1 MYRSILDTTLDP
13 FNSQKLSLTVFEE
26 TNDRVIEGYL
36 ENGDGD
42 IYPIINSVPCFLKGD
57 LEPDFSEFY
66 QRHDLGKKDK
76 TNLKHRQKEQS
87 KTNDTFSDKWRRFT
101 EYGLSHEHQGFLFD
115 WYQKKYGVSN
125 REELAAFYAQF
136 DTILECGPGSG
147 FHSKHMAETNPSATI
162 FALDVS
168 EAAFTTQRNTSHLKN
183 CNVVQADLNDAPF
196 GKNQFDFVVADGVLH
211 HTPDTHEAV
220 RSLYAHVK
228 PGGKF
233 FFYVY
238 RQMGAARYFVDQHI
252 RGEFKSLT
260 PEDCYK
266 ACEPI
271 TDLGRELS
279 KIDQTITLNK
289 PIDVLGI
296 PAGEHNIQ
304 RLFYYNFVK
313 CFWNDAFD
321 YETNNMVNF
330 DWYHPHNAWQHTDE
344 EVIGWVKALG
354 VSDYQI
360 NDSNPNGI
368 SMLLTKPL

>member
-1 MYRSILDTTLDP
+1 
-13 FNSQKLSLTVFEE
+13 
-26 TNDRVIEGYL
+26 
-36 ENGDGD
+36 
-42 IYPIINSVPCFLKGD
+42 
-57 LEPDFSEFY
+57 
-66 QRHDLGKKDK
+66 
-76 TNLKHRQKEQS
+76 
-87 KTNDTFSDKWRRFT
+87 
-101 EYGLSHEHQGFLFD
+101 
-115 WYQKKYGVSN
+115 
-125 REELAAFYAQF
+125 
-136 DTILECGPGSG
+136 
-147 FHSKHMAETNPSATI
+147 MAETNPDATV

-168 EAAFTTQRNTSHLKN
+168 EAAFTTQRNTAHLQN

-196 GKNQFDFVVADGVLH
+196 QDNQFDFVIADGVLH

-252 RGEFKSLT
+252 RDEFKDLA

-279 KIDQTITLNK
+279 KIDGTITLDK

-330 DWYHPHNAWQHTDE
+330 DWYHPHNAWQHTDD
-344 EVIGWVKALG
+344 EVVGWIKALG

-368 SMLLTKPL
+368 SMLLKKPL